1 MNWGWKIVV
10 LYSAFVVMTLSM
22 VVYFMGQ
29 KVDLVAD
36 DYYKQEIEYQ
46 GQIDKI
52 SNTKSLIEQLGYEFS
67 SEHRTIKLT
76 FPELHTEDGIKGKIH
91 FYRPSD
97 ADVDKKIDVRVNQSG
112 EQVVSIASLDRG
124 LWKIRIAWSS
134 GGMEYFDEKIVT
146 L

>member
-1 MNWGWKIVV
+1 M

-52 SNTKSLIEQLGYEFS
+52 SNTKSLIEPLGYEFS
-67 SEHRTIKLT
+67 SELRTIKLT
-76 FPELHTEDGIKGKIH
+76 FPELHTEEGIKGKIH

-97 ADVDKKIDVRVNQSG
+97 ADVDKKIDVRVNQIG